1 MRFMVI
7 VRLVEEPAAVP
18 ARAELTAMGEFNER
32 LSKAGV
38 LLEAEGLKPTS
49 TGSRI
54 RFEGG
59 QRTVTDG
66 PFAETKEL
74 VCGYWIVEMKSKDE
88 AIEWFRQAPCFDD
101 GDTLEI
107 REIHEAE
114 DFAEVL

>member
-7 VRLVEEPAAVP
+7 VRLAKEPAAVP
-18 ARAELTAMGEFNER
+18 TRADLTAMGEFNER

-49 TGSRI
+49 NGARI
-54 RFEGG
+54 RFEGN
-59 QRTVTDG
+59 QRTVMDG

-74 VCGYWIVEMKSKDE
+74 VCGYWIVEMKSRDE
-88 AIEWFRQAPCFDD
+88 AIEWFRQAPCFDN
-101 GDTLEI
+101 GDMLEI